1 MPPVTLLLPPALVGA
16 LWAHAEREAPR
27 ECVGALGGRVA
38 ESGAEALA
46 LYPLANVSPDPERTY
61 LAHPGHLLR
70 ALRAM
75 EAGGLTLVGLYHSH
89 PRGPAR
95 PSVTDTHL
103 AAYPVPY
110 VIADLR
116 TRTLH
121 AYRLPEGSPVVLRLE
136 GQRD

>member
-1 MPPVTLLLPPALVGA
+1 MLLILPPVLLDA
-16 LWAHAEREAPR
+16 LWLHAEGEAPR
-27 ECVGALGGRVA
+27 ECVGALGGHVDGERL
-38 ESGAEALA
+38 EAVA

-75 EAGGLTLVGLYHSH
+75 EAAGLTLVGLYHSH
-89 PRGPAR
+89 PLGPAE
-95 PSVTDTHL
+95 PSVTDTRL

-116 TRTLH
+116 TRRVQ
-121 AYRLPEGSPVVLRLE
+121 AYRLPEGTPVAVWVEQGGRGRE
-136 GQRD
+136 